1 MSNVK
6 NRHEAFEKY
15 CRQLGL
21 KTLAQQYREMI
32 QRAGAEKPGYFDFL
46 FDVIQGEASEK
57 HKRRIA
63 YLIKKSRLPHPLML
77 LSDFDFDFQTG
88 VNPML
93 IKELATLDFL
103 EQGQSILF
111 IGNCGTGKSHLAQ
124 SLALIACQHAYRV
137 LYTTCSDL
145 IVDLNTGVFEKTLEQ
160 KLKKYIKPE
169 LLVIDEMGHDRLELQ
184 VVKEAHLLF
193 KVIDQRYKFKR
204 PLIFTTNIEEPDWGE
219 FLGDPVST
227 HAILDRIFHHS
238 VIVHIKGP
246 SYRKH
251 QGALLQGKYA
261 ASIKPT

>member
-1 MSNVK
+1 MRTVK
-6 NRHEAFEKY
+6 KKHETFESD

-21 KTLAQQYREMI
+21 KSLAQQYREII
-32 QRAGAEKPGYFDFL
+32 QRAGTNKPGYFDFL
-46 FDVIQGEASEK
+46 YDIVHCEALKKRE
-57 HKRRIA
+57 RRID
-63 YLIKKSRLPHPLML
+63 YRIKKSRLPHPLML

-88 VNPML
+88 LNPML

-103 EQGQSILF
+103 DQGRSVLF

-145 IVDLNTGVFEKTLEQ
+145 IVDLNRGVFEKNLEE
-160 KLKKYIKPE
+160 KLKKYIRPD

-193 KVIDQRYKFKR
+193 KVIDQRYKFKK

-238 VIVHIKGP
+238 IIVRIKGP

-251 QGALLQGKYA
+251 QGELLQGKYA
-261 ASIKPT
+261 GSTKPT